1 MEHESEWRLR
11 ISEICFDLY
20 ELSKTFSDMPK
31 SPSYMSDE
39 DENLIIDQPKSLFP
53 TILSV
58 DEAIR
63 VHKSN
68 GDKKL
73 AWNSFK
79 YHSAINVIARY
90 WVGYYYYH
98 HDDDIPELKSINPEE
113 RNAYAVHIFKE
124 TANKGNT
131 SAQFRYGI
139 HLWESEKHTK
149 AIKYLEMSADAGDP
163 DAMYNL
169 WKAYW
174 KGVNGIEPNKEK
186 AADYLRLA
194 ASKNN
199 PKAIE
204 MLNNIDIV

>member
-1 MEHESEWRLR
+1 MIYNQPSWRPN
-11 ISEICFDLY
+11 ISEICCYFYKLGEKY
-20 ELSKTFSDMPK
+20 P
-31 SPSYMSDE
+31 MS
-39 DENLIIDQPKSLFP
+39 KSL
-53 TILSV
+53 TTINILSV
-58 DEAIR
+58 EDAIR
-63 VHKSN
+63 EHKSKY